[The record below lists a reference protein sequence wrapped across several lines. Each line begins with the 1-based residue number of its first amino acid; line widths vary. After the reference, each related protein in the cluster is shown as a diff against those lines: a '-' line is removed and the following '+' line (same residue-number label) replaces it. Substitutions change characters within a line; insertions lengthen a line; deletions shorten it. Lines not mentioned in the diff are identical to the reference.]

1 MGRKRTRRERRKPAA
16 NRYLVNAVA
25 PSRLEFG
32 EDAGI
37 VDDTYFKMFVMDDFR
52 DEQEL
57 DWGSS
62 FIGLPGLSSPVS
74 IVCSPAS
81 GRALEEQTNRS
92 ATEAQFAEL
101 GANNTLAEEIKLRQ
115 EQEHAVKIASM
126 IARQNEKMVEAR
138 IYVAVRS
145 GDRESMPSKEDYLRR
160 ALYPTGNNVRTILS
174 NQHRMF
180 FAASPF
186 VCDDPVSRE
195 QVAVPMPAATVA
207 WAMPW
212 KQSGM
217 ADATGVDIGDDG
229 EGGLVRL
236 DVEHHTPTRTSSNG
250 LIVGGSGAGKS
261 ALLKHLALGEH
272 LLWGSKI
279 IWIDPDAEAVAF
291 VRRLGYPVVSLGGA
305 SASLISPFEPRNI
318 GYMDDEVEDAAAA
331 SSSEERAAAA
341 KAAAAELVLAST
353 IPFVKTFLR
362 MAFALPSDL
371 LDYLEIALERAY
383 ARYGIGADMTF
394 AEYHAGPQRYP
405 VMKDL
410 YEELRA
416 LEEGGVHADRFGR
429 LALAV
434 RSAAVGINAHL
445 WNGRTSIDASADIV
459 LIDTQGVSA
468 DDDLK
473 RAEYYNILS
482 WCWSQIRAQ
491 RYGDRYVR
499 LIGDELHTIVN
510 RQCVDAAMMV
520 KSIVQRARKYGAGF
534 FGSTPQ
540 IADLMAAEIE
550 DIGKSLIQNATYRF
564 YGRSVDANL
573 EAIVKTEGFA
583 DNVKEALM
591 TAERGRFVACA
602 GVRDKSWVDVRIPEW
617 ELELFG
623 AGGGT

>member
-1 MGRKRTRRERRKPAA
+1 MGRKTMRGGRKGPAT

-32 EDAGI
+32 EDVGV
-37 VDDTYFKMFVMDDFR
+37 VDDTYMKMFVMDDFR

-57 DWGSS
+57 GWGSS
-62 FIGLPGLSSPVS
+62 FIALPGLAAPVS

-92 ATEAQFAEL
+92 ATEAQYAEL

-115 EQEHAVKIASM
+115 EQEHAVKIANM

-138 IYVAVRS
+138 IYVALRS
-145 GDRESMPSKEDYLRR
+145 GDRAAMPEKEDYFRR
-160 ALYPTGNNVRTILS
+160 ALYPTGNGVRTILS

-186 VCDDPVSRE
+186 VCDDPVSLE
-195 QVAVPMPAATVA
+195 QVAVPMPTATVA

-212 KQSGM
+212 VQSGM
-217 ADATGVDIGDDG
+217 ADATGIDIGDDG

-236 DVEHHTPTRTSSNG
+236 DLERHTPARTNSNG

-261 ALLKHLALGEH
+261 ALLKHIALNEH
-272 LLWGSKI
+272 LLWGSKV
-279 IWIDPDAEAVAF
+279 IWIDPDAEAVSF
-291 VRRLGYPVVSLGGA
+291 VRRLGYPVVSLGG
-305 SASLISPFEPRNI
+305 SSSSLISPFEPRNI
-318 GYMDDEVEDAAAA
+318 GCGEEEAEDAAA
-331 SSSEERAAAA
+331 SGDERAEAARD
-341 KAAAAELVLAST
+341 AAAELVLAST
-353 IPFVKTFLR
+353 VPFAKTFLR
-362 MAFALPSDL
+362 MAFAIRGDL
-371 LDYLEIALERAY
+371 MDYLEIALERAY
-383 ARYGIGADMTF
+383 ARYGIGPDMTF
-394 AEYHAGPQRYP
+394 GEYFAGPQRYP
-405 VMKDL
+405 VMLDL
-410 YEELRA
+410 YEEL
-416 LEEGGVHADRFGR
+416 LSLGEGGEHAEQFAR
-429 LALAV
+429 LALAI
-434 RSAAVGINAHL
+434 RSAAVGVNARL

-491 RYGDRYVR
+491 RYSDRYVR
-499 LIGDELHTIVN
+499 LIGDELHSIVN

-520 KSIVQRARKYGAGF
+520 KDIVQRARKHGAGF
-534 FGSTPQ
+534 IGSTPQ

-550 DIGKSLIQNATYRF
+550 DIGMSLVQNATYRF

-573 EAIVKTEGFA
+573 DAIAKIEGFS
-583 DNVKEALM
+583 DNVKEALVA
-591 TAERGRFVACA
+591 AEQGRFVACA

-617 ELELFG
+617 ELDLFG
-623 AGGGT
+623 AGGGS